1 MKIKRIDYMA
11 ILNKSKSELVY
22 DFRRTM
28 VEDYLRI
35 KSYRKTAG
43 INVKTVIKW
52 VSRYRESGL
61 GGLKDLPRTPKH
73 PQRKVTPQ
81 MEREILAWR
90 DLTGFG
96 AMRMKMELGFGFAAR
111 TIYKVLVR
119 NQRVKCRRKKW
130 RKKRDLRKLKAR
142 LRPFQKVQADSVP
155 LEVLCTS

>member
-1 MKIKRIDYMA
+1 
-11 ILNKSKSELVY
+11 
-22 DFRRTM
+22 M

-130 RKKRDLRKLKAR
+130 RKKRDLRKLKGPFR
-142 LRPFQKVQADSVP
+142 RFRPTACPLKYCVLHRVQQAS
-155 LEVLCTS
+155 